1 MKTIIFQFFLL
12 CLPSAVLGQAVVT
25 IPAINPNYSP
35 NRGDKP
41 IIPRI
46 PHTGSKQPIDPN
58 DYIGV
63 DISKLS
69 SSQRAKI
76 ESAFRKHTGEGFT
89 GSKYD
94 PNSPTFAYG
103 PKQSA
108 KADGITAEKLSEI
121 KTVLE
126 SLKSKKISEGTALKF
141 LEAIGVS
148 KAEAAKMLQ

>member
-1 MKTIIFQFFLL
+1 MPLT
-12 CLPSAVLGQAVVT
+12 SAGQAVVT
-25 IPAINPNYSP
+25 IPAINPNYNP

-41 IIPRI
+41 IIPRK
-46 PHTGSKQPIDPN
+46 PHTGTKQPLDPN

-63 DISKLS
+63 DISNMS

-76 ESAFRKHTGEGFT
+76 ESAFRRHTGEGFT

-103 PKQSA
+103 PKPTAQPA
-108 KADGITAEKLSEI
+108 NQEGITAEKLAEI
-121 KTVLE
+121 KTVVDNY
-126 SLKSKKISEGTALKF
+126 KSKKISQETALKF

-148 KAEAAKMLQ
+148 RGEAAKMLQ